1 MMEEDDR
8 SMITWNITDDMLQ
21 RQLVEHL
28 AEHRDLNT
36 NLSGYIILINRH
48 RIRIK
53 PCISAH

>member
-28 AEHRDLNT
+28 AEHRDLDT
-36 NLSGYIILINRH
+36 DLRSDIILIDRD
-48 RIRIK
+48 RI
-53 PCISAH
+53 